1 MKTSFD
7 QPIAASAED
16 AQAAFLDP
24 DFYASLGELSGIS
37 APEMRSCSRPSP
49 GRAQIVLGYRFAGTL
64 NGPARRLLEPG
75 KLTWA
80 QVTDVDLASRRTQVE
95 MVPDNYSSLFSFS
108 GWYEL
113 RDEGEGLGTQHF
125 EGDLRVH
132 VPLLGPLAERAI
144 ANGIRENLVATAR
157 LVERYV
163 AGKAKGVTDRHP
175 PATAPSPEAPIGG
188 GEAQAEGPG
197 A

>member
-1 MKTSFD
+1 MRTSFD

-24 DFYASLGELSGIS
+24 GFYAGLGELPGIS
-37 APEMRSCSRPSP
+37 APEVRSMSRPSA
-49 GRAQIVLGYRFAGTL
+49 GHARIVLGYRFAGTL
-64 NGPARRLLEPG
+64 NGPARRLLDPA

-80 QVTDVDLASRRTQVE
+80 QVSEVDLASRRTQVE
-95 MVPDNYSSLFSFS
+95 MVPDNYSGLFSFS

-113 RDEGEGLGTQHF
+113 REETERHCYQHF

-132 VPLLGPLAERAI
+132 LPLLGPLAERAI
-144 ANGIRENLVATAR
+144 ANGIRDNLAATAQ

-163 AGKAKGVTDRHP
+163 AMKRRRRTRQP
-175 PATAPSPEAPIGG
+175 RSSPQG
-188 GEAQAEGPG
+188 QAGTGGPG

>member
-1 MKTSFD
+1 MRTSFD
-7 QPIAASAED
+7 QPIAASAQD

-24 DFYASLGELSGIS
+24 GFYASLGELAGIS
-37 APEMRSCSRPSP
+37 APEMRSCSWPSP
-49 GRAQIVLGYRFAGTL
+49 QRARIVLGYRFAGTL
-64 NGPARRLLEPG
+64 SGPARRLLDPR

-80 QVTDVDLASRRTQVE
+80 QVAEVDLASRRTRVE
-95 MVPDNYSSLFSFS
+95 MVPDNYSGLFSFS

-113 RDEGEGLGTQHF
+113 RDEAEGRSSQHF

-132 VPLLGPLAERAI
+132 LPLLGPLAERAI
-144 ANGIRENLVATAR
+144 ANGIRENLAATAH

-163 AGKAKGVTDRHP
+163 GEKARR
-175 PATAPSPEAPIGG
+175 
-188 GEAQAEGPG
+188 AQGPG

>member
-1 MKTSFD
+1 MRTSFD
-7 QPIAASAED
+7 QPIAAGAE
-16 AQAAFLDP
+16 AVQAAFLDP
-24 DFYASLGELSGIS
+24 EFYASLGELAGIS
-37 APEMRSCSRPSP
+37 PPEMRSSSRPAP
-49 GRAQIVLGYRFAGTL
+49 GHARVVLGYRFAGSL
-64 NGPARRLLEPG
+64 GGPARRLLDPA

-95 MVPDNYSSLFSFS
+95 MVPDNYSGLFSFS

-113 RDEGEGLGTQHF
+113 RDDGPGLSTQHF

-132 VPLLGPLAERAI
+132 LPLLGPLAERAI
-144 ANGIRENLVATAR
+144 ANGIRENLAATAH

-163 AGKAKGVTDRHP
+163 GEKARR
-175 PATAPSPEAPIGG
+175 
-188 GEAQAEGPG
+188 AQGPG

>member
-1 MKTSFD
+1 MKISFD
-7 QPIAASAED
+7 QPIAASAQD

-24 DFYASLGELSGIS
+24 AFYAGLGELPDIS
-37 APEMRSCSRPSP
+37 APELRSLSRPSP
-49 GRAQIVLGYRFAGTL
+49 GQARLVLGYRFAGTL
-64 NGPARRLLEPG
+64 DGPARRLLDPG

-80 QVTDVDLASRRTQVE
+80 QVTEVDLASRHTQVK
-95 MVPDNYSSLFSFS
+95 MVPDNYSGLLSFS

-113 RDEGEGLGTQHF
+113 RDEVEGRCSQHF

-132 VPLLGPLAERAI
+132 VPFLGSLAERAI
-144 ANGIRENLVATAR
+144 ATGIGENLAATAR

-163 AGKAKGVTDRHP
+163 AGKAKG
-175 PATAPSPEAPIGG
+175 PEPGP
-188 GEAQAEGPG
+188 EGQS